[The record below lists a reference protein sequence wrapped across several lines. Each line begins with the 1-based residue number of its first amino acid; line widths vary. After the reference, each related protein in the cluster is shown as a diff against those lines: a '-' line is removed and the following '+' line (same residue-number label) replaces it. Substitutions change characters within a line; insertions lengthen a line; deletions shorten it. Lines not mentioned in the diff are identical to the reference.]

1 MNVILFGPPG
11 CGKGTQARRLEDRF
25 GTIQLSTG
33 DMLRAEVASGS
44 EIGRKAKAVMDAG
57 DLVPDGVM
65 IAMIANRIDQPDCKN
80 GFLLDGFP
88 RTTAQARALDEML
101 AEQGLRLD
109 HVIEI
114 TIDAAVLA
122 ERLAGRFNCARCGAV
137 YHDKFQRPK
146 VDGVCDACGSSTGFT
161 RRVDD
166 KADTVKARL
175 KAYDERTAPLLPY
188 YQAREVLRRVDGMA
202 SIDEVTRQLEAILEQ
217 A

>member
-44 EIGRKAKAVMDAG
+44 EVGRKAKAVMDAG
-57 DLVPDGVM
+57 HLVPDGVM
-65 IAMIANRIDQPDCKN
+65 IAMIAKRIDQPDCKN

-88 RTTAQARALDEML
+88 RTAAQARALDEML
-101 AEQGLRLD
+101 AGKGLRLD

-137 YHDKFQRPK
+137 YNDSFQRPK
-146 VDGVCDACGSSTGFT
+146 VDGVCDVCGSSAGFT

-175 KAYDERTAPLLPY
+175 KAYNEQTAPLLPY
-188 YQAREVLRRVDGMA
+188 YQARGVLRRVDGMA

-217 A
+217 T

>member
-25 GTIQLSTG
+25 NTIQLSTG

-57 DLVPDGVM
+57 HLVPDGVM

-122 ERLAGRFNCARCGAV
+122 ERLAGRFNCARCGAW
-137 YHDKFQRPK
+137 
-146 VDGVCDACGSSTGFT
+146 AAW
-161 RRVDD
+161 
-166 KADTVKARL
+166 KA
-175 KAYDERTAPLLPY
+175 
-188 YQAREVLRRVDGMA
+188 
-202 SIDEVTRQLEAILEQ
+202 
-217 A
+217 